1 MVLSMNKRETLLN
14 LVNGTQPMPYVP
26 AAFFLHFA
34 PEHHAGPAAIE
45 KHLEFFRRTGMD
57 LLKIQYEQGTPDGP
71 TLTRPE
77 DWAAVPVCDAAWFE
91 PTIRVV
97 EGLVKAAQGEALVIL
112 TLYSPFMW
120 AKHFASVETLTRHL
134 EENPAAVQR
143 GLEVITANVLTLVRA
158 CQQVGV
164 DGFYAST
171 QGGEAGRFGAHT
183 DFFER
188 YIKPTD
194 LAVWEA
200 IKGGVFNVLHVCD
213 YERPYADLTPFLDYP
228 GHVVNCSLL
237 VGARTLTPGEV
248 STMFRRPFM
257 GGLERK
263 GLLAS
268 GTPAEVQAEVA
279 RVLAAAPARFILAAD
294 CTVPSE
300 TPWAN
305 LHAAIDAAHE
315 YRR

>member
-1 MVLSMNKRETLLN
+1 MNKRETLLN

-34 PEHHAGPAAIE
+34 PEFHAGPAAVA
-45 KHLEFFRRTGMD
+45 KQLEFFRRTGMD
-57 LLKIQYEQGTPDGP
+57 LVKIQYEQGTPAGP
-71 TLTRPE
+71 ALTRPE
-77 DWAAVPVCDAAWFE
+77 DWVNVPLCDAAWFE
-91 PTIRVV
+91 PTVHVV
-97 EGLVKAAQGEALVIL
+97 EGLVQAMQGEALVIL

-134 EENPAAVQR
+134 VENPAAVQR
-143 GLEVITANVLTLVRA
+143 GLDTITANVLTLVRA
-158 CQQVGV
+158 VQQVGV

-171 QGGEAGRFGAHT
+171 QGGEAGRFGAHP

-200 IKGGVFNVLHVCD
+200 LTGSAFNVLHVCD
-213 YERPYADLTPFLDYP
+213 YDLPYTDLTPFLDYP
-228 GHVVNCSLL
+228 GHVVNCSLQ
-237 VGARTLTPGEV
+237 VGARHLTPGEV
-248 STMFRRPFM
+248 STMFKRPFM

-263 GLLAS
+263 GLLAT
-268 GTPAEVQAEVA
+268 GQLAEVRAEVA
-279 RVLAAAPARFILAAD
+279 RVLAGAPERFILAAD

-300 TPWAN
+300 TPWEN